1 MTGVLISQY
10 VSKPSLISFKDQRYL
25 IMDAPTDA
33 NLDQYLK
40 ELKRENV
47 KVLVR
52 TCEPTYAIDKLTKAG
67 ITVKELPFPDG
78 APPPNEVVTKW
89 LNVLNEV
96 FEKKGE
102 KATVAIHCVAGL
114 GRAPVCVAIGLIE
127 KGMDPM
133 DAIQMIRDKR
143 RGAINRRQAK
153 FLNDYRRQSSN
164 GACCV
169 VM

>member
-133 DAIQMIRDKR
+133 DAIQMIRDNAAEPSIGDKLS
-143 RGAINRRQAK
+143 
-153 FLNDYRRQSSN
+153 F
-164 GACCV
+164 
-169 VM
+169 